1 MTINGEVKCKNSLS
15 TTQNALPFFYC
26 GNLTLFGWFD
36 TKLGLFAAEQSCG
49 TKIAM
54 LESKQCTGTIC

>member
-1 MTINGEVKCKNSLS
+1 MTINGEVKCKNSSS

-36 TKLGLFAAEQSCG
+36 TKLGLFAAGQSRG
-49 TKIAM
+49 AGVAV
-54 LESKQCTGTIC
+54 LESERCTGTC